1 MFWNEMTWIVKQK
14 LVIVLEPGQLL
25 EESVGTSTVGLE
37 VSMEPE
43 QLLQSKGTMDSSNQS
58 LQDQRN
64 VFYD

>member
-1 MFWNEMTWIVKQK
+1 
-14 LVIVLEPGQLL
+14 
-25 EESVGTSTVGLE
+25 VGLE